1 MKCGTGLGGHCDV
14 NHRYVCRNGP
24 VFSLAELTGRPDGRP
39 YADREIASLQEVLAL
54 VSRAMGLVEGRPAA
68 TPPVG

>member
-24 VFSLAELTGRPDGRP
+24 VFSLAELTGRPDALDGPGALTASTSVPMRADARGGR
-39 YADREIASLQEVLAL
+39 
-54 VSRAMGLVEGRPAA
+54 G
-68 TPPVG
+68 T